1 MRRETHLS
9 CKPGGSVFIGS
20 TLRSSHV
27 QMLAQNSV
35 SRPYFYSTHRMNLQ
49 QFKLFMNVLF
59 FTVTSCCF
67 FYRDTFSN
75 EKCVTVPCDVLMMQ
89 RQMLKMMRL

>member
-27 QMLAQNSV
+27 ETLAQSCV
-35 SRPYFYSTHRMNLQ
+35 SGPYFHSTHRMNLQ
-49 QFKLFMNVLF
+49 QFTLFINVLF
-59 FTVTSCCF
+59 FTVMSCCF
-67 FYRDTFSN
+67 FIMINF
-75 EKCVTVPCDVLMMQ
+75 
-89 RQMLKMMRL
+89 QMENV